1 MNYAA
6 AARCNVPCK
15 CGVPECGVEFAFEIG
30 SGLLAEVRRL
40 QGLLVERDAFIAQ
53 QDSIIAGRDTIIA
66 DQDGLLAERDKI
78 IQDMK
83 EEKADLKKSVESLRA
98 ALAKQTAALRTQL
111 PVVSPAESV
120 PSVTDPLASQI
131 ASLRIADTAKS
142 EVDRANSVAGEIKV
156 TPETAEFK
164 HTPALRQRLLAITI
178 NNFPCF
184 MGILPLRL
192 ARKRLMSR
200 RPDYCDGTIFNA

>member
-66 DQDGLLAERDKI
+66 DQDGLAERDKI
-78 IQDMK
+78 IQDMN
-83 EEKADLKKSVESLRA
+83 EEKADLEKSVQSL
-98 ALAKQTAALRTQL
+98 LAQQTAALRTQL
-111 PVVSPAESV
+111 PAVSSTESV
-120 PSVTDPLASQI
+120 ASKSDPLASQI
-131 ASLRIADTAKS
+131 ASLRIAEAAKPG
-142 EVDRANSVAGEIKV
+142 VDRANSVAGEIKV

-164 HTPALRQRLLAITI
+164 HTPA
-178 NNFPCF
+178 P
-184 MGILPLRL
+184 
-192 ARKRLMSR
+192 
-200 RPDYCDGTIFNA
+200 